1 MKVLHFVDENRLSWA
16 EPWMQTLQA
25 QRSMGCENIVLCR
38 PGGTLSRIVEDAGFP
53 CFCFNPFFASVPV
66 FCRGMEEI
74 LKKIQPE
81 LVHTRLS
88 SASAIAGYWTRK
100 MRLPLVSTVDKFAKG
115 KYYKRADCLVAV
127 SGAVASHCKNKGFSD
142 APVKVIPN
150 SIDLERYQKSDFD
163 RNEFRDQNGVDRR
176 RTVILGAGRFVPWKG
191 FDVLIESAALVS
203 KSHPVELWLAG
214 TGPEQEKLEIL
225 AKERSVSV
233 KFWGFVGDIRPL
245 MWSSDIFV
253 LPSRDPEPF
262 GLVLLEAM
270 ACGLPVF
277 ATRAGGPL
285 DMMKGMEDQLFAL
298 GNCEELAFRINKM
311 LSDGSRQYAGSKSS
325 ENARA
330 FSSLMVARSLVRLY
344 AGLLSGEIDQR
355 L

>member
-1 MKVLHFVDENRLSWA
+1 MKVLNYVDENNLSWA
-16 EPWMQTLQA
+16 IPWIQA
-25 QRSMGCENIVLCR
+25 LNFLSAEGIENVVMCR
-38 PGGTLSRIVEDAGFP
+38 PGGTLTSMIKEAGICCLQYSPPTSIVPAL
-53 CFCFNPFFASVPV
+53 
-66 FCRGMEEI
+66 CRGVGEVLTDLHPDI
-74 LKKIQPE
+74 
-81 LVHTRLS
+81 VHTRLS
-88 SASAIAGYWTRK
+88 SAAMIAGYWTRK
-100 MRLPLVSTVDKFAKG
+100 MGLPLVSTVDKFAKG
-115 KYYKRADCLVAV
+115 KYYKRADRLVAV
-127 SGAVASHCKNKGFSD
+127 SQAVASHCKVKGFPD
-142 APVKVIPN
+142 VPVKVIPN
-150 SIDLERYQKSDFD
+150 SIDLERYRKRDFD
-163 RNEFRDQNGVDRR
+163 KHEFREQHGVDRG
-176 RTVILGAGRFVPWKG
+176 RTVILGAGRFVAWKG
-191 FDVLIESAALVS
+191 FDVLIEAAALVT